1 MIDWITLPDFPCR
14 HPQPVDGGHVLSV
27 DRDGNMEWSSKKFL
41 KVVGSSDASIRIKTT
56 AVDRDG
62 TGTHLAIDGNPAKFL
77 QGHNLWGTDDL
88 VGLVVAFM
96 DKLVPLVGLDPTPWD
111 RQLWLRGC
119 FRLTR
124 TDLTRMFRLA
134 NRADALAWIRQAE
147 QTATM
152 PYRGKGQITKGNTLY
167 FGKHSRRSALKFYAK
182 GQEFEANGSPAMKEL
197 PALVEY
203 ADSALRA
210 EYVIRSMELKR
221 LGLDCA
227 ANWDENTSSGV
238 TLEVLGKLHM
248 DDYTMITPER
258 IDELRPAV
266 RAVYQL
272 WKEGHDIRGMYP
284 KPTFYRY
291 RKQLLDTLSVDIANV
306 QPRDDKLS
314 NVVPL
319 IRVLEATE
327 MTVPDWAYG
336 TPLYAE
342 PRHA

>member
-1 MIDWITLPDFPCR
+1 MIDWLTLPQFPCW
-14 HPQPVDGGHVLSV
+14 HPQRIDGGHVLSV
-27 DRDGNMEWSSKKFL
+27 DHHGNMEWSSQKFR
-41 KVVGSSDASIRIKTT
+41 KVVGSADASIRLKTA
-56 AVDRDG
+56 AVDADG
-62 TGTHLAIDGNPAKFL
+62 HGTHITIDGNPVKFL

-96 DKLVPLVGLDPTPWD
+96 DKLAPLVGLQPTAWD

-119 FRLTR
+119 FRVSR
-124 TDLTRMFRLA
+124 ADLTRMFRLKS
-134 NRADALAWIRQAE
+134 RADALAWIRQAE

-152 PYRGKGQITKGNTLY
+152 PYRGRGQISKGSTLY
-167 FGKHSRRSALKFYAK
+167 FGKHSRRSSLKFYAK
-182 GQEFEANGSPAMKEL
+182 GQEFDANASPAMKEL

-203 ADSALRA
+203 ADAALRA

-221 LGLDCA
+221 LGLDVA
-227 ANWDENTSSGV
+227 ANWEETTASSV

-266 RAVYQL
+266 RAVYEL

-306 QPRDDKLS
+306 QPRDEKPS

-319 IRVLEATE
+319 MRVLEATE

-336 TPLYAE
+336 THLYAE